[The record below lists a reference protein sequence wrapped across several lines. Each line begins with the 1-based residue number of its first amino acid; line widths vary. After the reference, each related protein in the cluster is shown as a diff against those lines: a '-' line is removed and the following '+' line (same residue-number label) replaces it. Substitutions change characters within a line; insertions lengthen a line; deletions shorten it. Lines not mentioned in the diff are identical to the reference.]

1 MNIVKINDELS
12 GNKHKTTYEL
22 SDNKNITTNNKI
34 KTNRKGFE
42 HFRNQSLIFTILTL
56 TMCKHNANKVRTKYE
71 QSTNKVRTSREQAV
85 YSFGIRLVFS
95 WYFLGAVWYW
105 FGIGLVLTWGGLGA
119 TLRVRSV
126 PLPLT
131 TCKTRDR
138 LAPIPLG

>member
-42 HFRNQSLIFTILTL
+42 HFRNQSLIFTMPTL

-71 QSTNKVRTSREQAV
+71 QSANKSGTGCVLVR
-85 YSFGIRLVFS
+85 YSLGIFLV
-95 WYFLGAVWYW
+95 L
-105 FGIGLVLTWGGLGA
+105 FGIGLVLTWF
-119 TLRVRSV
+119 
-126 PLPLT
+126 
-131 TCKTRDR
+131 
-138 LAPIPLG
+138 

>member
-56 TMCKHNANKVRTKYE
+56 TMCKHNANKVRTKCE
-71 QSTNKVRTSREQAV
+71 QVGN
-85 YSFGIRLVFS
+85 RLCTRSVFA
-95 WYFLGAVWYW
+95 WYFLGIFLVL
-105 FGIGLVLTWGGLGA
+105 FGIGLVLVWF
-119 TLRVRSV
+119 
-126 PLPLT
+126 
-131 TCKTRDR
+131 
-138 LAPIPLG
+138 